1 MGLSEVEIKVLFF
14 IMLSLCIGIVAYYF
28 KYKDE
33 ALVQEQFDYSKQDS
47 LFWNNS
53 TSEQKTNFAKKKV
66 DYEQELYDFSD
77 DELESVLTKVN
88 INTASIGE
96 LIALPGIGEKTA
108 EKIVFYRNNHG
119 KFKNINELINVSGIG
134 EKKLEKIKI
143 YILIE

>member
-1 MGLSEVEIKVLFF
+1 MCV
-14 IMLSLCIGIVAYYF
+14 GIAAYYF

-33 ALVQEQFDYSKQDS
+33 VTVLESFDYSKQDS

-77 DELESVLTKVN
+77 NELESFLTKVN
-88 INTASIGE
+88 INSASIEE
-96 LIALPGIGEKTA
+96 LITLPGIGEKTA
-108 EKIVFYRNNHG
+108 KKIVFYRNNNG
-119 KFKNINELINVSGIG
+119 KFHTINDLINVSGIG
-134 EKKLEKIKI
+134 EKKLDKIKN